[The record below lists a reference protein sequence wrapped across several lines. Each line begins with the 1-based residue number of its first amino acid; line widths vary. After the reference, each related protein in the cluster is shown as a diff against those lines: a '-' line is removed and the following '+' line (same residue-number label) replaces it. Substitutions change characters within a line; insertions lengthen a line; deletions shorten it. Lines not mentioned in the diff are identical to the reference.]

1 MSKLPAFQFYPGD
14 WMKDPNLRRCSA
26 AARGIWM
33 DLLCLMFE
41 CADRGRLVTNS
52 VTWTLQDAAQAISGD
67 TKENL
72 SLIQELLD
80 KGVAHQDENGVI
92 YSKRLL
98 RDENKRVGNKE
109 RQHDFRES
117 QKSNACVTHHV
128 TPMSE
133 EEVEDEKEDVVG
145 VKKQLLDSA
154 VEEIWQLYPRKVSK
168 KQGISA
174 IRAAI
179 DREAKAL
186 ELPGAID
193 YLKIQTEKFFK
204 AVSPYIQ
211 DDFMLGKCPHGA
223 TWFNDSRYDL
233 PPAEWTANFKTNY
246 GPKALG
252 GANGGTRA
260 SQRQN
265 SSFDAIR
272 AAVDRANERAT
283 GGGNGSHEGSLHQ
296 PGSAGGDAGRDD
308 AGLES
313 PDSGIRRKDIQASVI
328 ESTPTLQILPNHGR
342 DKGIL
347 RSGIERIPAPVG
359 SG

>member
-117 QKSNACVTHHV
+117 QKSNGKSNAYVTHHV
-128 TPMSE
+128 TTMSE
-133 EEVEDEKEDVVG
+133 DEVEDENEDVVG

-179 DREAKAL
+179 DRESKAL

-193 YLKIQTEKFFK
+193 YLNIQTEKFFK

-211 DDFMLGKCPHGA
+211 DEFMLGKCPHGA

-246 GPKALG
+246 GSKAPG
-252 GANGGTRA
+252 GVNGQTKAQERTSNNRKAILAGFGI
-260 SQRQN
+260 SPPDGQ
-265 SSFDAIR
+265 DAGQLP
-272 AAVDRANERAT
+272 EPT
-283 GGGNGSHEGSLHQ
+283 GLPGNGSGL
-296 PGSAGGDAGRDD
+296 AGILDGD
-308 AGLES
+308 S
-313 PDSGIRRKDIQASVI
+313 TGIRDTEAECGSEGLHVVGKRLSATSGADPRAV
-328 ESTPTLQILPNHGR
+328 PAATL
-342 DKGIL
+342 D
-347 RSGIERIPAPVG
+347 
-359 SG
+359 